1 MRIMYLK
8 LKNKYIGMS
17 LKWGWKGSTML
28 HLRVKKS
35 STIRIQS
42 PKGNAWHMEFNS
54 PSPPP
59 GLTKE
64 LTERLTKTW
73 EKTGEKTMEKIDER
87 IDARWS
93 ILRSVIP

>member
-1 MRIMYLK
+1 MYLK

-59 GLTKE
+59 GLTKTME
-64 LTERLTKTW
+64 KTG

-87 IDARWS
+87 IDVRWS